1 MSVPIEPVSNP
12 NVGARAANDLTLALW
27 MMFLLGRHATFGH
40 EPPMS
45 FLFDDGGALAGG
57 RHCPGQVLPR
67 FPAAKDDNVIAV
79 DLRHAA
85 PLRETA
91 PTHAVIRFRDCYV
104 RPIRTQA
111 SLVESHL
118 WLGVSISFHLIPA
131 QCSNRCR
138 PP

>member
-12 NVGARAANDLTLALW
+12 NVDARAANDFTLALW
-27 MMFLLGRHATFGH
+27 MMFLLGRQATFGQ

-45 FLFDDGGALAGG
+45 FLFDDSGAVAGR
-57 RHCPGQVLPR
+57 RHRPRQILPR
-67 FPAAKDDNVIAV
+67 FPAAKDENVVAV
-79 DLRHAA
+79 DLRHAT

-91 PTHAVIRFRDCYV
+91 PTRAVIRFRDCYV

-131 QCSNRCR
+131 QCSN
-138 PP
+138 